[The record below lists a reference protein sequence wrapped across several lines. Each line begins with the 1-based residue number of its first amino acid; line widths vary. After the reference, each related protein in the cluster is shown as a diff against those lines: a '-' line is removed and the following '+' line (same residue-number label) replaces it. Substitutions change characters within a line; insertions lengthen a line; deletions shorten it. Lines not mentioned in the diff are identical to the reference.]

1 MPALLHVPCLRSP
14 TLPLE
19 PQKHYNTPSHVL
31 QRRTPGWHLLILR
44 TGKDENKETGLGP
57 LLRHL
62 QKSAGRQMLRFLLS
76 GTPGKTLLAHTSVCV
91 CVCVCVCRHTSGVCV
106 QIKHTTH
113 RCKEEK
119 LRYEAGL
126 KRKVLSGST
135 SNRIRFVFAS
145 GGIVKKKTWIC
156 VLDLWKALQ
165 CLSFPSF
172 FNWQL
177 HLHLCV
183 LTETDPLRSRSQST
197 VAMTNHLLNHLRFER
212 RSSRGLLIN
221 GSSDLQIRP
230 RHCQNTIRSAC
241 QN

>member
-44 TGKDENKETGLGP
+44 TGKDKNKETGLGP

-145 GGIVKKKTWIC
+145 GGIVKKKN
-156 VLDLWKALQ
+156 LDLCPGLMEGFTVSIISIIFQLATAFASL
-165 CLSFPSF
+165 CSDRDRSVAFSLSK
-172 FNWQL
+172 
-177 HLHLCV
+177 HRCR
-183 LTETDPLRSRSQST
+183 DQSPAKSPK
-197 VAMTNHLLNHLRFER
+197 V
-212 RSSRGLLIN
+212 
-221 GSSDLQIRP
+221 
-230 RHCQNTIRSAC
+230 
-241 QN
+241 

>member
-1 MPALLHVPCLRSP
+1 M
-14 TLPLE
+14 
-19 PQKHYNTPSHVL
+19 
-31 QRRTPGWHLLILR
+31 
-44 TGKDENKETGLGP
+44 
-57 LLRHL
+57 
-62 QKSAGRQMLRFLLS
+62 
-76 GTPGKTLLAHTSVCV
+76 
-91 CVCVCVCRHTSGVCV
+91 CVCRHTSGVCV

-156 VLDLWKALQ
+156 VLDLWKPLQ

-177 HLHLCV
+177 HLHLYV

-197 VAMTNHLLNHLRFER
+197 VAVTNHLLNHLRFEW

-221 GSSDLQIRP
+221 GSSELQIRP
-230 RHCQNTIRSAC
+230 RHCQNTIRSAR
-241 QN
+241 QKLASKQVDSESGSDFNQQFGSLRRPN